1 MITLYRLVIT
11 DPDGRLHPRCDEKVW
26 NVRWF
31 STLDDA
37 TQEFER
43 MVEECITERDSTVEV
58 VSREFSASEHA
69 PCGTTVILDE
79 EHGVATWIWD
89 SGLTPEELVKYW
101 SALLSVDH
109 LYINLK
115 RLPGTIV
122 RVLPTRS
129 RGIVLSK
136 EGKAAIMCGEGA
148 WASHLWR
155 DNDSWLQDA
164 GGKRIHHK
172 GFHENGHLYK
182 WV

>member
-11 DPDGRLHPRCDEKVW
+11 DPDGRLHPRCDEKIW
-26 NVRWF
+26 NVQWF

-122 RVLPTRS
+122 RALPTRS

-164 GGKRIHHK
+164 EGNRIRHK
-172 GFHENGHLYK
+172 GFQENGHLYE